1 MQVQLD
7 SIVPW
12 GRSFDEYVRMFALS
26 ERDLARSII
35 DCAAGPS
42 SFNAEM
48 HQRGLR
54 VVSVDPIY
62 EFSADQIRSR
72 VQAVRDTMIDQVRQ
86 QRERFIWDYIR
97 SPEHLEEM
105 RLGAMELF
113 LRDFGPDSRDR
124 YIAASL
130 PDVPGG
136 KFDLALCSHFL
147 FLYSDWLDTNF
158 HVDSIRAMLRA
169 ADEVRVF
176 PVTDLAGKPSP
187 HLQPVQ
193 EAFSTKLL
201 RVPYEFLRGANET
214 LVVAQ
219 NPPPRI

>member
-1 MQVQLD
+1 MAVKLD
-7 SIVPW
+7 TIVPW
-12 GRSFDEYVRMFALS
+12 GRSFDEYVRMFALT

-48 HQRGLR
+48 HQRGHC
-54 VVSVDPIY
+54 VVSADPIY
-62 EFSADQIRSR
+62 EFSAEQIRTR
-72 VQAVRDTMIDQVRQ
+72 VRAVRDTMIDQVRE

-97 SPEHLEEM
+97 SPEHLEEV
-105 RLGAMELF
+105 RLGAMEIF

-130 PDVPGG
+130 PDLPAG

-147 FLYSDWLDTNF
+147 FLYSDRLGANF
-158 HVDSIRAMLRA
+158 HIASIRAMLQVA
-169 ADEVRVF
+169 NEVRLF
-176 PVTDLAGKPSP
+176 PVKDLAGRTPP
-187 HLQPVQ
+187 HLQAVQ
-193 EAFSTKLL
+193 EAFPTTLV
-201 RVPYEFLRGANET
+201 RVPYEFLRGANEM
-214 LVVAQ
+214 LVVTQ

>member
-12 GRSFDEYVRMFALS
+12 GRSFDEYVRMFALT
-26 ERDLARSII
+26 ERDLSRSII

-48 HQRGLR
+48 HQRGRR

-72 VQAVRDTMIDQVRQ
+72 VQAVRDTMIDQVRE

-105 RLGAMELF
+105 RLGAMEMF
-113 LRDFGPDSRDR
+113 LRDFSPASRDR
-124 YIAASL
+124 YVAAAL
-130 PDVPGG
+130 PNLPTGN
-136 KFDLALCSHFL
+136 FDLALCSHFL
-147 FLYSDWLDTNF
+147 FLYSDRLDANF
-158 HVDSIRAMLRA
+158 HIESIRAMLQVA
-169 ADEVRVF
+169 EEVRVF
-176 PVTDLAGKPSP
+176 PVKDLAGATSP

-193 EAFSTKLL
+193 ENFATKLV
-201 RVPYEFLRGANET
+201 RVPYEFLRGANEM
-214 LVVAQ
+214 LVVTQ